1 MLPGLSAAG
10 VMMAGGKKAP
20 AFKNLAALFAG
31 GADGVMIDL
40 TDKSTLFSDANGTF
54 PVVNNSDWVGL
65 ALDQHKWG
73 GKTLAEYRASQ
84 PELIT
89 NGNFDTDVSGWN
101 LSGASGSI
109 TWQAGRMRLTA
120 TTNSTP
126 GANRA
131 FTCVVGRWYELS
143 IDIPVAHSN
152 YTSYGIGTGPTS
164 GTTYSSGNI
173 GNAPGSYK
181 RFFKATSTTQYV
193 IVYGPGVGGQYI
205 EVDNISIKEIDGN
218 HATQTSTAR
227 PTWAS
232 ATNDVLFDGSN
243 DYLSVGDFD
252 FPAGDCFLAGWA
264 KSNTQNRAIAGVV
277 QSTIYMA
284 LFHQTGG
291 LLYSA
296 VGSSAAMTGTVTS
309 GGVYHTLLADKDA
322 ANANFIADGIL
333 EATKATPGSTQ
344 TTGDMVIGGW
354 NSTGTPSAFLAG
366 NVKRIVA
373 GQIRVQD
380 IMTAADFHA
389 NLIAA

>member
-10 VMMAGGKKAP
+10 MMMAGNRKP
-20 AFKNLAALFAG
+20 AFRNLAALFAG

-40 TDKSTLFSDANGTF
+40 TDKTTLFNDPNGTF
-54 PVVNNSDWVGL
+54 PVVNNGDPVGL

-84 PELIT
+84 PELVT
-89 NGNFDTDVSGWN
+89 NGDFATDVSGWN
-101 LSGASGSI
+101 LAGASGTI
-109 TWQAGRMRLTA
+109 TWQAGRMRVTA

-126 GANRA
+126 GASRA
-131 FTCVVGRWYELS
+131 FTCVIGRWYELS

-152 YTSYGIGTGPTS
+152 YTSYNIGTGPAS
-164 GTTYSSGNI
+164 GNTYTSGNI

-181 RFFKATSTTQYV
+181 RFFKAAATTQYV

-205 EVDNISIKEIDGN
+205 EVDNISIKEIDGH

-232 ATNDVLFDGSN
+232 ATNDVLFDGTN

-252 FPAGDCFLAGWA
+252 FPTGDCFLAAWA

-277 QSTIYMA
+277 QSSIYMA

-296 VGSSAAMTGTVTS
+296 VGSSTPMTGAVTS
-309 GGVYHTLLADKDA
+309 GGVYHTLLADKNA
-322 ANANFIADGIL
+322 ANANFVADGVV
-333 EATKATPGSTQ
+333 EATKATPGSTA
-344 TTGDMVIGGW
+344 TTGDMAIGGW

-373 GQIRVQD
+373 GQVRVQD
-380 IMTAADFHA
+380 TMSAADFHE

>member
-1 MLPGLSAAG
+1 MLPGLSATCV
-10 VMMAGGKKAP
+10 VMAVGKKEP

-31 GADGVMIDL
+31 GAEGIMIDL

-54 PVVNNSDWVGL
+54 PVVNNADWVGL

-84 PELIT
+84 PELVT

-101 LSGASGSI
+101 LAGASGTV
-109 TWQAGRMRLTA
+109 TWQSGRMRVTA

-126 GANRA
+126 GASRA

-152 YTSYGIGTGPTS
+152 YTGYGIGTGPTS

-243 DYLSVGDFD
+243 DCLSIVGFD
-252 FPAGDCFLAGWA
+252 FPSGDCFLSSWA
-264 KSNTQNRAIAGVV
+264 KPTTSNRHIVGADSQFRIGQDTANRVFAVAGSSV
-277 QSTIYMA
+277 
-284 LFHQTGG
+284 
-291 LLYSA
+291 LYSTSTTLNVYKTALLDKQTAKAELAVDGVIEATAASPPSTATTNDPAIGA
-296 VGSSAAMTGTVTS
+296 VG
-309 GGVYHTLLADKDA
+309 
-322 ANANFIADGIL
+322 
-333 EATKATPGSTQ
+333 GST
-344 TTGDMVIGGW
+344 
-354 NSTGTPSAFLAG
+354 PSGFLPG
-366 NVKRIVA
+366 NIKRIVA
-373 GQIRVQD
+373 GKFRVQD